1 MSSRKASTKSA
12 LAGKPFKKPAARKAA
27 PRKAARTALCPAAVP
42 TASGSTPASSP
53 RTRFVEIELNGR
65 RLLARPEQ
73 TILQV
78 AEAQGLRIPTLCH
91 DPRLEPYASC
101 WVCVV
106 RVQGAK
112 GFVPAC
118 STYVR
123 QGMRIVTEDADIRA
137 TRRMAL
143 ELMLSNHY
151 GDCKA
156 PCTLSCP
163 SNLDV
168 QGYLGL
174 IANGRDREALALIK
188 RDCPLP
194 LSIGR
199 VCPRP
204 CEEACR
210 RNLVDE
216 PVGID
221 WCKRYAADL
230 DAASAAPYDPPLA
243 PRTGKRV
250 MVIGAG
256 PAGLSAAYYL
266 AQAGAAVTVLESE
279 DKAGG
284 MLRYGIPDYRL
295 PQPVL
300 DKEIQSILRLG
311 VELKTGVRLGRD
323 VQLEELRCSYDAVL
337 LAFGTWKGQG
347 LRIEGEDRPGVL
359 VGIDFLRE
367 VALGK
372 RPALGERVAVIGGG
386 NTAIDSARTAAR
398 LGVREVNLFYRRTE
412 VEMPASAAEVHEA
425 LEEGVHFYYL
435 VAPMLIQ
442 EKGKGLKALR
452 LIKMQLGEP
461 DASGR
466 RRPIP
471 VEGSDFEVEA
481 DTVISAIGQYA
492 DTAPLAKTAG
502 LLDGR
507 GLLKCDEDTGR
518 SAVPGVFVAGDL
530 ATGADIAIRAI
541 AGGKHAAR
549 AILAWFAGEEYR
561 RPVEFL
567 SKKEDFGK
575 PAPEEFKEEPR
586 VAREKMPV
594 LQAAARVKSFEEI
607 EQGFSAEQARAEARR
622 CLECGC
628 QDVHE
633 CRLKEYAQ
641 EYGAQPLHYAGD
653 IQKHP
658 IDSSHPYIRR
668 DPAKCVLC
676 GRCIRICLEVQG
688 LGVLGYVRRG
698 FQSLV
703 VPTFEVAFGED
714 ALCINCGQCVSA
726 CPVGALTEKIPDGK
740 TAPLA
745 EDIQEGFCPLC
756 SVGCPV
762 ELRSHGG
769 LLVRVKDR
777 LLAQAG
783 SGAASDAAAG
793 GRLCEKGRFG
803 LVRLLGG
810 EAPGSGRDGGP
821 ARAGGERLEAGAA
834 KARLEALLGKA
845 RKPLLRL
852 SPVLAAEVLDR
863 FLAFARARNIG
874 VQAAGLAGLEPGW
887 AGLLQ
892 RTQAPAAG
900 DGSRGGTGSRLILIA
915 GGLDRANN
923 VAFTDCLA
931 LQRRGLAR
939 LWYFGETEAVYERF
953 FERILPDP
961 AALAEALGSAR
972 GPVEVLVN
980 PEQLFAEAGK
990 RAEKKV
996 LAALRA
1002 AGPGVKV
1009 TLYWNSRNAAHLLA
1023 ALGGQGAG
1031 AEQEHDLLLDASL
1044 DASLDADLADGQGVD
1059 GKAAV
1064 RWGLA
1069 AGGQGHGRAE
1079 LFIPLPRA
1087 ALLSGLGTPS
1097 GREPLQAGEL
1107 DRAVLQNLLVG

>member
-1 MSSRKASTKSA
+1 MSASRMSISRQRAPK
-12 LAGKPFKKPAARKAA
+12 KAA
-27 PRKAARTALCPAAVP
+27 PRKVAPKKAAQKKPPAP
-42 TASGSTPASSP
+42 SGVVTPPGVSTPSGVVTP

-65 RLLARPEQ
+65 RLLALPEQ
-73 TILQV
+73 SILQV

-118 STYVR
+118 STTVR
-123 QGMRIVTEDADIRA
+123 QGMRIATDDADIRA

-156 PCTLSCP
+156 PCTLTCP

-174 IANGRDREALALIK
+174 LANGRDREALALIK
-188 RDCPLP
+188 RDCPFP

-221 WCKRYAADL
+221 YCKRYAADL
-230 DAASAAPYDPPLA
+230 DMASSAPYDPPLA

-250 MVIGAG
+250 VVIGAG

-266 AQAGAAVTVLESE
+266 AQAGVAVTVLESE
-279 DKAGG
+279 EKAGG

-300 DKEIQSILRLG
+300 DKEVQSILRLG
-311 VELKTGVRLGRD
+311 VELKTGVRLGQD
-323 VQLEELRCSYDAVL
+323 VQLEELRKSYDAVL
-337 LAFGTWKGQG
+337 LAFGAWKGQG

-359 VGIDFLRE
+359 IGIDFLRE

-412 VEMPASAAEVHEA
+412 VEMPASAAEVGEA
-425 LEEGVHFYYL
+425 LEEDVHFYYL

-466 RRPIP
+466 RRPLPI
-471 VEGSDFEVEA
+471 EGSDFEVEA
-481 DTVISAIGQYA
+481 DTVISAIGQYP
-492 DTAPLAKTAG
+492 DTGPLAKTAG

-507 GLLKCDEDTGR
+507 GTLKCDEDTGR
-518 SAVPGVFVAGDL
+518 TGVPGVFVAGDL

-549 AILAWFAGEEYR
+549 AILAWFAGAEYR

-575 PAPEEFKEEPR
+575 PTEEEFKGEVR
-586 VAREKMPV
+586 LAREKMPMSEPE
-594 LQAAARVKSFEEI
+594 ARVKSFEEI
-607 EQGFSAEQARAEARR
+607 EQGFSAAQARAEARR

-641 EYGAQPLHYAGD
+641 EYGASPLRYAGD

-658 IDSSHPYIRR
+658 IDESHPYIRR

-703 VPTFEVAFGED
+703 VPTFGVSFGED
-714 ALCINCGQCVSA
+714 ELCNRCGQCVSS
-726 CPVGALTEKIPDGK
+726 CPVGALTEKIPGGK
-740 TAPLA
+740 TVPLVEA
-745 EDIQEGFCPLC
+745 IQEGFCSLC

-769 LLVRVKDR
+769 LLVRVKERALGGQD
-777 LLAQAG
+777 G
-783 SGAASDAAAG
+783 SGVAMGVSGNGAAIG
-793 GRLCEKGRFG
+793 NRLCEKGRFG
-803 LVRLLGG
+803 LFKLLAG

-821 ARAGGERLEAGAA
+821 ATAGGKQLQAAEA

-845 RKPLLRL
+845 RQPLLRL

-863 FLAFARARNIG
+863 FLAFASTRGIP
-874 VQAAGLAGLEPGW
+874 VQAGGLAGLEPGW
-887 AGLLQ
+887 AGLLC
-892 RTQAPAAG
+892 RPETPAAALRAAK
-900 DGSRGGTGSRLILIA
+900 DGSRAAAGGSRRILIL

-931 LQRRGLAR
+931 LQRRGQAR
-939 LWYFGETEAVYERF
+939 LWYYGETEAVYERF

-961 AALAEALGSAR
+961 AALAAGLAAGG
-972 GPVEVLVN
+972 GPAEVLVN
-980 PEQLFAEAGK
+980 PEQLLAEAGK

-1002 AGPGVKV
+1002 AGPEVRV
-1009 TLYWNSRNAAHLLA
+1009 TLYWNSRNAAHLLK
-1023 ALGGQGAG
+1023 ALNGKGAG
-1031 AEQEHDLLLDASL
+1031 EEQEHDLLLDAGL
-1044 DASLDADLADGQGVD
+1044 GAD

-1064 RWGLA
+1064 RWGLS
-1069 AGGQGHGRAE
+1069 AGEAE

-1107 DRAVLQNLLVG
+1107 DRALLQNLLVG

>member
-1 MSSRKASTKSA
+1 
-12 LAGKPFKKPAARKAA
+12 
-27 PRKAARTALCPAAVP
+27 
-42 TASGSTPASSP
+42 
-53 RTRFVEIELNGR
+53 VEIELNGR

-73 TILQV
+73 TLLQV

-106 RVQGAK
+106 RVEGAK

-118 STYVR
+118 STEVR
-123 QGMRIVTEDADIRA
+123 QGMRVVTDDADLRA

-156 PCTLSCP
+156 PCTLTCP

-188 RDCPLP
+188 QDCPFP

-230 DAASAAPYDPPLA
+230 DMNCETPYDPPVA
-243 PRTGKRV
+243 ARTGLRV
-250 MVIGAG
+250 VVVGAG

-279 DKAGG
+279 EKAGG

-300 DKEIQSILRLG
+300 DKEVQSILRLG

-323 VQLEELRCSYDAVL
+323 VELEELRKSYDAVL
-337 LAFGTWKGQG
+337 LAFGAWKGSG
-347 LRIEGEDRPGVL
+347 LRIQGEDRPGVL
-359 VGIDFLRE
+359 IGIDFLRE
-367 VALGK
+367 VALGR
-372 RPALGERVAVIGGG
+372 RPQLGERVAVIGGG

-398 LGVREVNLFYRRTE
+398 LGVREVSLFYRRTD
-412 VEMPASAAEVHEA
+412 VEMPASQAEVREA

-435 VAPMLIQ
+435 VAPMMIQ
-442 EKGKGLKALR
+442 EKGRGLKALR

-461 DASGR
+461 DSSGR
-466 RRPIP
+466 RRPVP
-471 VEGSDFEVEA
+471 LEGSDFEVEV

-492 DTAPLAKTAG
+492 DTSALVRTEG
-502 LLDGR
+502 LLDER
-507 GLLKCDEDTGR
+507 GLLNCDEQTGR
-518 SAVPGVFVAGDL
+518 TGVPGVFAAGDL

-549 AILAWFAGEEYR
+549 AILAWWEGGEYR

-567 SKKEDFGK
+567 SRKEDFG
-575 PAPEEFKEEPR
+575 PPTAEEFREEPR
-586 VAREKMPV
+586 VARQAMPTTE
-594 LQAAARVKSFEEI
+594 ASARVQSFEEI
-607 EQGFSAEQARAEARR
+607 ELGLSAEQARAEARR

-628 QDVHE
+628 QDLHE

-641 EYGAQPLHYAGD
+641 EYGASPRRYEGD

-658 IDSSHPYIRR
+658 LDASHPFIRR

-698 FQSLV
+698 FQTQV
-703 VPTFEVAFGED
+703 APTFGVSFGED
-714 ALCINCGQCVSA
+714 PLCINCGQCVSA
-726 CPVGALTEKIPDGK
+726 CPVGALTEKIPGGK
-740 TAPLA
+740 TVPLTEA
-745 EDIQEGFCPLC
+745 VQEGFCSLC

-769 LLVRVKDR
+769 LLMRVKERTLD
-777 LLAQAG
+777 
-783 SGAASDAAAG
+783 GAAGAGAPKDAAPSAARG
-793 GRLCEKGRFG
+793 GLLCEKGRFG
-803 LVRLLGG
+803 LARLLQASGPG
-810 EAPGSGRDGGP
+810 NAAAPS
-821 ARAGGERLEAGAA
+821 AGGRMLTAAEARTRLETA
-834 KARLEALLGKA
+834 LGKA
-845 RKPLLRL
+845 RQPLLRL

-863 FLAFARARNIG
+863 FLAFASARGIP
-874 VQAAGLAGLEPGW
+874 VQAEGLAGLEPGW
-887 AGLLQ
+887 VDLL
-892 RTQAPAAG
+892 RRPAAAPPAVAASG
-900 DGSRGGTGSRLILIA
+900 ANGAPRILIA

-931 LQRRGLAR
+931 LQRRGQAR

-961 AALAEALGSAR
+961 ALLAEGLKAAG
-972 GPVEVLVN
+972 GPVTVLVN
-980 PEQLFAEAGK
+980 PEQLLAESGK
-990 RAEKKV
+990 SAERKV

-1002 AGPGVKV
+1002 AGPEVRV

-1023 ALGGQGAG
+1023 ALDRQGAG
-1031 AEQEHDLLLDASL
+1031 AEAPHDLLLDAGLS
-1044 DASLDADLADGQGVD
+1044 ADGQ
-1059 GKAAV
+1059 ASV

-1069 AGGQGHGRAE
+1069 AGPQPGRAE

-1087 ALLSGLGTPS
+1087 AFLSGLSRPS

-1107 DRAVLQNLLVG
+1107 DKALLQNLLLG

>member
-1 MSSRKASTKSA
+1 M
-12 LAGKPFKKPAARKAA
+12 
-27 PRKAARTALCPAAVP
+27 
-42 TASGSTPASSP
+42 
-53 RTRFVEIELNGR
+53 EIELNGR

-73 TILQV
+73 TILDV

-106 RVQGAK
+106 RVEGAK

-118 STYVR
+118 STRVR
-123 QGMRIVTEDADIRA
+123 QGMRVVTDDADLRA

-156 PCTLSCP
+156 PCTLTCP

-174 IANGRDREALALIK
+174 IANGNDREALALIK
-188 RDCPLP
+188 RDCPFP

-230 DAASAAPYDPPLA
+230 DMGSAAPYDPPVA
-243 PRTGKRV
+243 AKTGRRV
-250 MVIGAG
+250 VVIGAG

-266 AQAGAAVTVLESE
+266 AQAGVAVTVLESE
-279 DKAGG
+279 EKAGG

-300 DKEIQSILRLG
+300 DKEVQSILRLG

-323 VQLEELRCSYDAVL
+323 VQLEELRKSYDAVL
-337 LAFGTWKGQG
+337 LAFGAWKGSG
-347 LRIEGEDRPGVL
+347 LRIQGEDRPGVL
-359 VGIDFLRE
+359 IGIDFLRE
-367 VALGK
+367 VALGR
-372 RPALGERVAVIGGG
+372 RPQLGDRVAVIGGG

-398 LGVREVNLFYRRTE
+398 LGVREVNLFYRRTD
-412 VEMPASAAEVHEA
+412 VEMPASQAEVHEA

-435 VAPMLIQ
+435 VAPMMIQ

-461 DASGR
+461 DSSGR
-466 RRPIP
+466 RRPVP
-471 VEGSDFEVEA
+471 LEGSDFEVEV
-481 DTVISAIGQYA
+481 DTVISAIGQYP
-492 DTAPLAKTAG
+492 DTSALAKTAG
-502 LLDGR
+502 LLDER
-507 GLLKCDEDTGR
+507 GLLKCDEETGR
-518 SAVPGVFVAGDL
+518 TGVPGVFAAGDL
-530 ATGADIAIRAI
+530 PTGADIAIRAI

-549 AILAWFAGEEYR
+549 AILAWLAGGDYR

-575 PAPEEFKEEPR
+575 PTEAEFQQEPR
-586 VAREKMPV
+586 VARQAMPMTE
-594 LQAAARVKSFEEI
+594 ASARVKSFEEI
-607 EQGFSAEQARAEARR
+607 EQGLSAEQARAEARR

-641 EYGAQPLHYAGD
+641 EYGASARHYEGE

-658 IDSSHPYIRR
+658 IDESHPFIRR

-703 VPTFEVAFGED
+703 VPTFGVSFGED
-714 ALCINCGQCVSA
+714 PLCINCGQCVSA

-740 TAPLA
+740 TVPLIEA
-745 EDIQEGFCPLC
+745 IQEGFCSLC

-769 LLVRVKDR
+769 LLVRVKER
-777 LLAQAG
+777 TLKGAG
-783 SGAASDAAAG
+783 AGANGAAASGAAG
-793 GRLCEKGRFG
+793 GGLLCEKGRFG
-803 LVRLLGG
+803 LVKLLQAAGRGG
-810 EAPGSGRDGGP
+810 GSAPS
-821 ARAGGERLEAGAA
+821 AGGKPLQAAEAR
-834 KARLEALLGKA
+834 ARLEALLGKA
-845 RKPLLRL
+845 RQPLLRL

-863 FLAFARARNIG
+863 FLAFASTRGIP
-874 VQAAGLAGLEPGW
+874 VQAEGLAGLEPGW
-887 AGLLQ
+887 VDLL
-892 RTQAPAAG
+892 RRPAAVAVAAPG
-900 DGSRGGTGSRLILIA
+900 ANGVPRILIA

-931 LQRRGLAR
+931 LQRRGQAR
-939 LWYFGETEAVYERF
+939 LWYYGETEEVYERF

-961 AALAEALGSAR
+961 ALLAEGLKGAG
-972 GPVEVLVN
+972 GPVTVLVN
-980 PEQLFAEAGK
+980 PEQLLAEAGK
-990 RAEKKV
+990 GAERKV

-1002 AGPGVKV
+1002 AGPEVRI
-1009 TLYWNSRNAAHLLA
+1009 TLYWNSRNAAYLLE
-1023 ALGGQGAG
+1023 ALDRQGAG
-1031 AEQEHDLLLDASL
+1031 LEAPHDLLLDAGLS
-1044 DASLDADLADGQGVD
+1044 AD

-1064 RWGLA
+1064 RWGLT
-1069 AGGQGHGRAE
+1069 AGAEAGQAG

-1087 ALLSGLGTPS
+1087 AFLSGLGKPS

-1107 DRAVLQNLLVG
+1107 DKALLQNLLVG

>member
-1 MSSRKASTKSA
+1 MSVKKAFAKRA
-12 LAGKPFKKPAARKAA
+12 PAKKPARKPVARKAA
-27 PRKAARTALCPAAVP
+27 AQRVV
-42 TASGSTPASSP
+42 PASAASSAASAPAPTP
-53 RTRFVEIELNGR
+53 RTRFVEIELNGQ

-73 TILQV
+73 SILEV
-78 AEAQGLRIPTLCH
+78 AEARGLRIPTLCH

-118 STYVR
+118 STKVR
-123 QGMRIVTEDADIRA
+123 QGMRIWTDDADIRA

-156 PCTLSCP
+156 PCTLTCP

-221 WCKRYAADL
+221 YCKRYAADL
-230 DAASAAPYDPPLA
+230 DAASAAPFDPPVA
-243 PRTGKRV
+243 PKNGQRV
-250 MVIGAG
+250 VVIGAG

-266 AQAGAAVTVLESE
+266 AQAGVAVTVLESE
-279 DKAGG
+279 DQAGG

-300 DKEIQSILRLG
+300 DKEVQSILRLG

-323 VQLEELRCSYDAVL
+323 VQLESLRKSYDAVL
-337 LAFGTWKGQG
+337 LAIGAWKGQG

-359 VGIDFLRE
+359 IGIDFLRE
-367 VALGK
+367 VALGR
-372 RPALGERVAVIGGG
+372 RPQLGERVAVIGGG

-412 VEMPASAAEVHEA
+412 VEMPAAAAEVREA

-452 LIKMQLGEP
+452 LIKMQLGDP

-466 RRPIP
+466 RRPVPI
-471 VEGSDFEVEA
+471 EGSDFEVEV

-492 DTAPLAKTAG
+492 DTGPLAQTAG

-507 GLLKCDEDTGR
+507 GQLVCDEDTGR
-518 SAVPGVFVAGDL
+518 TGVAGVFVAGDL

-549 AILAWFAGEEYR
+549 AILAWLAGAEYR
-561 RPVEFL
+561 RPAEFL

-575 PAPEEFKEEPR
+575 PTEEELKDEPR
-586 VAREKMPV
+586 LARQSMPMTEP
-594 LQAAARVKSFEEI
+594 AARVRSFEEI
-607 EQGFSAEQARAEARR
+607 EQGFGAEQARAEARR

-628 QDVHE
+628 QDLHE
-633 CRLKEYAQ
+633 CKLKEYAQ
-641 EYGAQPLHYAGD
+641 EYGAQPLHYVGD

-658 IDSSHPYIRR
+658 IDASHPYIRR

-703 VPTFEVAFGED
+703 VPTFGVSFGED
-714 ALCINCGQCVSA
+714 ELCIRCGQCVSS
-726 CPVGALTEKIPDGK
+726 CPVGALTEKLPGGK
-740 TAPLA
+740 TAPLV
-745 EDIQEGFCPLC
+745 ESVQEGFCSLC

-762 ELRSHGG
+762 ELRSHGS

-777 LLAQAG
+777 ALDGA
-783 SGAASDAAAG
+783 GAAPAG

-803 LVRLLGG
+803 LVTLLAGQ
-810 EAPGSGRDGGP
+810 APGSARDGGP
-821 ARAGGERLEAGAA
+821 ASAGGKPLAAAEAR
-834 KARLEALLGKA
+834 ARLEAALGKA

-863 FLAFARARNIG
+863 FLAFASARGIP
-874 VQAAGLAGLEPGW
+874 VQAQGLAGLEPGW
-887 AGLLQ
+887 AKLLA
-892 RTQAPAAG
+892 RPNPVGAASGPAGAAAG
-900 DGSRGGTGSRLILIA
+900 TAGPTAGPRRILIL

-923 VAFTDCLA
+923 VAFTECLT
-931 LQRRGLAR
+931 LHRRGQAR
-939 LWYFGETEAVYERF
+939 LWYYGETETVYERF

-961 AALAEALGSAR
+961 AALAEGLAAGS
-972 GPVEVLVN
+972 GPVEVRVN
-980 PEQLFAEAGK
+980 PEQLLAEAGK
-990 RAEKKV
+990 RVEKKA

-1002 AGPGVKV
+1002 AGPEVQV
-1009 TLYWNSRNAAHLLA
+1009 TLFWNSRNAAHLLK
-1023 ALGGQGAG
+1023 ALGGKGAG
-1031 AEQEHDLLLDASL
+1031 EEQEHDLLLDAGL
-1044 DASLDADLADGQGVD
+1044 DDGPGAK
-1059 GKAAV
+1059 GRAAV
-1064 RWGLA
+1064 RWGLE
-1069 AGGQGHGRAE
+1069 AGEAE

-1087 ALLSGLGTPS
+1087 VLLSGLGMPS

>member
-1 MSSRKASTKSA
+1 MSASRKAAKKTVRTAAKA
-12 LAGKPFKKPAARKAA
+12 AKKPARPAIVRASAA
-27 PRKAARTALCPAAVP
+27 PASAAPASAVP
-42 TASGSTPASSP
+42 MRPE
-53 RTRFVEIELNGR
+53 RTRFVEVELNGR
-65 RLLARPEQ
+65 RLLARPGQ
-73 TILQV
+73 TILQL
-78 AEAQGLRIPTLCH
+78 AEAQGLGIPTLCH

-101 WVCVV
+101 WLCVV

-118 STYVR
+118 STQVR
-123 QGMRIVTEDADIRA
+123 QGMRIVTDDADLRS

-174 IANGRDREALALIK
+174 IANGQDREALALIK
-188 RDCPLP
+188 RDCPFP

-221 WCKRYAADL
+221 YCKRYAADL
-230 DAASAAPYDPPLA
+230 DMASGAPYDPPVA
-243 PRTGKRV
+243 AKNGKRV
-250 MVIGAG
+250 VVVGAG

-266 AQAGAAVTVLESE
+266 AQAGVAVTVLEAE
-279 DKAGG
+279 EKAGG

-300 DKEIQSILRLG
+300 DREVQSILRLG
-311 VELKTGVRLGRD
+311 VELKTGVRLGGD
-323 VQLEELRCSYDAVL
+323 VELEKLRKSYDAVL
-337 LAFGTWKGQG
+337 LAFGAWKGQG
-347 LRIEGEDRPGVL
+347 LRIQGEDRPGVL
-359 VGIDFLRE
+359 IGIDFLRE
-367 VALGK
+367 VALGR

-412 VEMPASAAEVHEA
+412 VEMPASPAEVREA

-461 DASGR
+461 DSSGR
-466 RRPIP
+466 RRPVP
-471 VEGSDFEVEA
+471 LEGSDFEVEA
-481 DTVISAIGQYA
+481 DTVISAIGQYP
-492 DTAPLAKTAG
+492 DTGPLAKTAG
-502 LLDGR
+502 LLDER
-507 GLLKCDEDTGR
+507 GLLKCDEETGR
-518 SAVPGVFVAGDL
+518 TAVSGVFAAGDL

-549 AILAWFAGEEYR
+549 AVLAWLAGGDYR

-575 PAPEEFKEEPR
+575 PAEEEFKGQAR
-586 VAREKMPV
+586 VAREKMPMSEP
-594 LQAAARVKSFEEI
+594 AARVRSFGEI

-641 EYGAQPLHYAGD
+641 EYGAQPLHYAGE

-658 IDSSHPYIRR
+658 LDESHPFIRR

-703 VPTFEVAFGED
+703 VPTFGVSFGED
-714 ALCINCGQCVSA
+714 PLCINCGQCVSS

-740 TAPLA
+740 TVPLVEA
-745 EDIQEGFCPLC
+745 IQEGFCPLC
-756 SVGCPV
+756 SAGCPV

-769 LLVRVKDR
+769 LLMRVKERALEGD
-777 LLAQAG
+777 
-783 SGAASDAAAG
+783 GAAASGGAGAPAAAAG

-803 LVRLLGG
+803 LLRLLADG
-810 EAPGSGRDGGP
+810 APASGRDAAAP
-821 ARAGGERLEAGAA
+821 RAGGKPLEAAEA
-834 KARLEALLGKA
+834 QARLEALLGKA

-863 FLAFARARNIG
+863 FLAFARKRG
-874 VQAAGLAGLEPGW
+874 VPVQAEGLAGLEPGW
-887 AGLLQ
+887 VELL
-892 RTQAPAAG
+892 RRPAPAAA
-900 DGSRGGTGSRLILIA
+900 RGKPAAGTGADGVRRILIA

-923 VAFTDCLA
+923 VAFTDCLT
-931 LQRRGLAR
+931 LQRRGQAR
-939 LWYFGETEAVYERF
+939 LWYYGETEAVYERF

-961 AALAEALGSAR
+961 AALAEGLAGAR
-972 GPVEVLVN
+972 GPLEVQVN
-980 PEQLFAEAGK
+980 PEQLLAEAGK

-996 LAALRA
+996 LAALKA
-1002 AGPGVKV
+1002 AGPGVRV
-1009 TLYWNSRNAAHLLA
+1009 TLYWNSRNAAYLLE
-1023 ALGGQGAG
+1023 ALDGKGAG
-1031 AEQEHDLLLDASL
+1031 EQPEHDLLLDAGLS
-1044 DASLDADLADGQGVD
+1044 AD

-1069 AGGQGHGRAE
+1069 AGRTE
-1079 LFIPLPRA
+1079 LFFPLPRA
-1087 ALLSGLGTPS
+1087 ALLSGLSTPS
-1097 GREPLQAGEL
+1097 GRAPLQAGEL
-1107 DRAVLQNLLVG
+1107 DKALLQNLLVG